1 MKRKRTL
8 LWGLML
14 AGLLGLC
21 WFGSQKF
28 DSFCFRRLT
37 DAFFTRSLESDPLS
51 LHFTLARPERFG
63 VSPES
68 YTLQVYDPDGAQRSA
83 DAIRDMLERLSR
95 IRPGHLTEEERYT
108 RDLLISYLNTNLE
121 GTRFSLYEEPLSPS
135 SGMQSELPLL
145 LAEYT
150 LRTGE
155 DVAHYLS
162 LLESVPAYLQG
173 LSDYE
178 AARAGAGLFM
188 PEADALAAAAQCDR
202 LLDANALAEGTHFL
216 QTTFRTRLDGL
227 SGQEP
232 LTAGQREAYLA
243 ENDRLLTEAVLPA
256 YQKLSD
262 DLILLSGSG
271 REPGG
276 LCELPEGRAYYAW
289 LVKKTTGTRLDM
301 DSLYTVLQK
310 SFRKNFETLKALVS
324 QYREMTGGLPDPAS
338 LSDGF
343 PLTDPSG
350 ILTDL
355 QQKMQADF
363 PPLTALSET
372 GISCT
377 VKNVDAALESYT
389 SPAFYMSPPI
399 DDLFHNTICINRSS
413 TSDGIELYTTLAH
426 EGYPGHLY
434 QTVYSSLYGSVQ
446 NGQRVRELLFY
457 GGYVEGWAYYTE
469 QLSYDYAAQL
479 LAASGAPDASVLLC
493 RLTSVQRDLQIS
505 LYSLLDMALHYYGTA
520 KPDILRS
527 LTSFGLPAETAERV
541 YDYLRTD
548 PAVYLKYYV
557 GFLEMRALRARAE
570 ALWDDGFTPLRFHQF
585 VLEAGPSDFASLNR
599 RLTEQAGTHSS
610 TAQTCSARIS
620 SILDISRLSR
630 SATASR
636 SY

>member
-1 MKRKRTL
+1 MKKKKYFFCCAAL
-8 LWGLML
+8 VC
-14 AGLLGLC
+14 LLGLC
-21 WFGSQKF
+21 WFGSQRF
-28 DSFCFRRLT
+28 DSLCFRHLT
-37 DAFFTRSLESDPLS
+37 DAFFVQSLEGDPLS
-51 LHFTLARPERFG
+51 LHFTLAQPEQFG
-63 VSPES
+63 VSPDS
-68 YTLQVYDPDGAQRSA
+68 CSLPVYDPDSSGKSAAAAQ
-83 DAIRDMLERLSR
+83 DLLDRLSR
-95 IRPGHLTEEERYT
+95 LRPDHLKDEERYT
-108 RDLLISYLNTNLE
+108 RELLISYLNTALE
-121 GTRFSLYEEPLSPS
+121 GQQFALYDEPFSPS
-135 SGMQSELPLL
+135 SGMQGELPLL

-150 LRTGE
+150 LRSE
-155 DVAHYLS
+155 KDAADYLS
-162 LLESVPAYLQG
+162 LLESVPSYLQG

-178 AARAGAGLFM
+178 AAKARAGLFM
-188 PEADALAAAAQCDR
+188 PEEDALRAAAQCGSIM
-202 LLDANALAEGTHFL
+202 DASALEKGTHFL
-216 QTTFRTRLDGL
+216 QTTLRDRLDTLLTQGALTEEQRNPYL
-227 SGQEP
+227 S
-232 LTAGQREAYLA
+232 
-243 ENDRLLTEAVLPA
+243 ENDRLLTESVLPA
-256 YQKLSD
+256 YQELAD
-262 DLILLSGSG
+262 DLILLSKSG
-271 REPGG
+271 RKEGG
-276 LCELPEGRAYYAW
+276 LCELPKGRAYYAW
-289 LVKKTTGTRLDM
+289 LVKKNTGTRLDM
-301 DSLYTVLQK
+301 DSLYTVLRK

-324 QYREMTGGLPDPAS
+324 QYREMTGSLPDPAS

-343 PLTDPSG
+343 PITDPSG
-350 ILTDL
+350 ILADL

-363 PPLTALSET
+363 PPLTALSDS

-479 LAASGAPDASVLLC
+479 LAASGAPDPSVLLC

-570 ALWDDGFTPLRFHQF
+570 ALWDDAFTPLRFHQF
-585 VLEAGPSDFASLNR
+585 VLEAGPSDFTSLNR

-620 SILDISRLSR
+620 SILDISRFSR
-630 SATASR
+630 SAAASR